1 MGRPADKQQDA
12 NRTGLVA
19 EIVLTGGPCSG
30 KTYSLP
36 FLRAELNARG
46 YRVLVVPEI
55 ASQIYT
61 GGVSDV
67 ADIAANRRELYV
79 ATQRT
84 FIELYMAERRIYRRY
99 ADEFAEPVV
108 ILYDRAELD
117 GAAYLTD
124 EEFAQAAAAV
134 GARTEDFLSYDA
146 VIHLRTAA
154 GTPYADLGNN
164 AGRREL
170 NAEEAI
176 AADERTLAAW
186 QEHPH
191 LYVVDAESSFG
202 IKLEKIVGHIERTLK
217 RRLAARDRSAA

>member
-1 MGRPADKQQDA
+1 MGQPADTKGKGTRQ
-12 NRTGLVA
+12 GLAA

-36 FLRAELNARG
+36 FLRAELNTRG

-55 ASQIYT
+55 ASRLYT
-61 GGVSDV
+61 GGVGDV
-67 ADIAANRRELYV
+67 AEIAASRRQLYV

-84 FIELYMAERRIYRRY
+84 MIELYQAERRIYRRY
-99 ADEFAEPVV
+99 ADEFTDEPVV

-117 GAAYLTD
+117 GAAYLSE
-124 EEFAQAAAAV
+124 EEFAQATAEV
-134 GARTEDFLSYDA
+134 GARLEDFLSYDA

-170 NAEEAI
+170 NTEEAVC
-176 AADERTLAAW
+176 ADERTLAAW
-186 QEHPH
+186 QGHPH

-202 IKLEKIVGHIERTLK
+202 VKLEKIVGNIERTLK
-217 RRLAARDRSAA
+217 RRLAARPAA